1 MNVNDHEIERVWR
14 SPRNTPDV
22 VGLAAAQARFL
33 ADLARR
39 RRGRRLFLVLVLGA
53 LTLISARVV
62 LSVWLHEGVSDMEFT
77 RDWASL
83 LFLAIPWLGL
93 GLLMRRVVRHERAYP
108 AKGNSIREILWAL
121 LDEIAMARAH
131 FKVVAGLLAS
141 TLVLLPLVVWQLRA
155 TGKAG
160 DEILWP
166 AFIGWPL
173 IAGTI
178 LSLLWWYDRFRLRPR
193 QRQLETLRREYERE
207 E

>member
-1 MNVNDHEIERVWR
+1 MNVNDHELERVWR

-33 ADLARR
+33 ADLSRR
-39 RRGRRLFLVLVLGA
+39 RRATRLFLTLILGA
-53 LTLISARVV
+53 LTLISARVL
-62 LSVWLHEGVSDMEFT
+62 LSVWTDEGVSAMEFT

-83 LFLAIPWLGL
+83 LFLALPWLGL
-93 GLLMRRVVRHERAYP
+93 GLLLRRVVRHERAHP
-108 AKGNSIREILWAL
+108 AEVNSIRETIHAL
-121 LDEIAMARAH
+121 LDEAAMARAGL
-131 FKVVAGLLAS
+131 KVVAGLHAA

-178 LSLLWWYDRFRLRPR
+178 LSLLWWYDRSRLRPR

-207 E
+207 D